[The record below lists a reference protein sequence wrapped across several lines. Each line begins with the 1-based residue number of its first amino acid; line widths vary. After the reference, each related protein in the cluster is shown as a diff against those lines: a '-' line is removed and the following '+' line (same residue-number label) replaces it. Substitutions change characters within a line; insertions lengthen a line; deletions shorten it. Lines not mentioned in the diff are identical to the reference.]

1 MDRDV
6 FIWSGLALVAAMVA
20 TPALLAGG
28 FPLLPL
34 FFAGVALAGA
44 AHSGSRAQVIGV
56 ALRLLSGGALRTAVV
71 VMGALMLIQ
80 LLPIELALL
89 MAGDVMAY
97 VEVLAAVSLI
107 AANTRCVKCAGRSGG
122 ASTDGGGRR
131 RPACVVAARDP
142 SGPSGPAVRRPP
154 TTTRR
159 ASGRW
164 PDAYFSARVTVFT
177 STYSS
182 TPWIEP
188 SRP

>member
-44 AHSGSRAQVIGV
+44 AHSGSRALVIGV

-71 VMGALMLIQ
+71 VLGALMLIQ

-89 MAGDVMAY
+89 MAGDVLAY

-107 AANTRCVKCAGRSGG
+107 AANTRVREVRRGI
-122 ASTDGGGRR
+122 GRR
-131 RPACVVAARDP
+131 LDRWRRTATARVRRRGSRSVRPVRPRSPPSADDDP
-142 SGPSGPAVRRPP
+142 SGVWAF
-154 TTTRR
+154 
-159 ASGRW
+159 A
-164 PDAYFSARVTVFT
+164 
-177 STYSS
+177 
-182 TPWIEP
+182 
-188 SRP
+188 